1 MKAALPAILAPIIGS
16 FVKGAIEESLKR
28 MGADAKTAE
37 QIAEVAKTGVTW
49 GIWNRL
55 LFGKWGGLAGL
66 LAGVGSHLGKVMD
79 ANQNNIIGGMM
90 KSIDDNPEF
99 WNN

>member
-1 MKAALPAILAPIIGS
+1 MKAALPAILAPIIGLL
-16 FVKGAIEESLKR
+16 VKGAIEESLKR
-28 MGADAKTAE
+28 MGADEKTAE

-49 GIWNRL
+49 GIWDRL

-90 KSIDDNPEF
+90 KSIDDDPEF